1 MSPTP
6 PPGPDGRRPPGRAG
20 TAHLRL
26 RRTLSAPV
34 RAALT
39 SGAWGTLQQSLFLAS
54 NAALSILLIRSL
66 PMEEYGLYAYAIGL
80 CGIGLTVMTAGLAA
94 VAVKAVVERPDEQPR
109 IMGALLVI
117 REGFALAG
125 YLAIGAVAL
134 TGGSQAAV
142 AATLLAG
149 CVLFAR
155 GLDAPDIWFTAQM
168 RLRRSASIRSAVTV
182 LMLVVR
188 IGCVLCGA
196 TSLWLFLVLYVLESL
211 IAGLLVLRRYRR
223 EPRSPGFRR
232 PDRATTG
239 GLVRRSWPLLL
250 SGIANQV
257 NLRGDVIV
265 IQAMLGSSSV
275 AIYAAA
281 SRVSEIAYFLP
292 VVLMNA
298 VFPLILRARS
308 EHGSDSEAYRATL
321 QGAYTRAFW
330 SGVAVALAICALG
343 PWTVEIVFGPRYTD
357 AIPILLIQAAACPF
371 VFMAAVFS
379 KWIVAEDT
387 LWVSLTRHGAGAV
400 LNIGMNILLIPRIGL
415 IGAAL
420 ATLASYVMASYL
432 SCFLT
437 RGTRVAG
444 VQMTRA
450 MGAPLL
456 WCLARM
462 RRRNGD
468 DLRASHDPTTR
479 PPAPEAPQNGLAGT
493 SGQPLAA
500 EPLPSDRS
508 VRQ

>member
-1 MSPTP
+1 MSPLLP
-6 PPGPDGRRPPGRAG
+6 LRSHGHPRPSRAG
-20 TAHLRL
+20 TVSARL
-26 RRTLSAPV
+26 RRRMSAPA
-34 RAALT
+34 RAALV
-39 SGAWGTLQQSLFLAS
+39 SGAWGTVQQSLFMVA
-54 NAALSILLIRSL
+54 NAAVSILLVRVL
-66 PMEEYGLYAYAIGL
+66 PVEAYGLYAYAIGL

-94 VAVKAVVERPDEQPR
+94 VAVKAVVERPAEQPR

-125 YLAIGAVAL
+125 YLVIGAIAL
-134 TGGSQAAV
+134 TAGDQAAV
-142 AATLLAG
+142 AATLIAG

-168 RLRRSASIRSAVTV
+168 RLRRSASIRSAVTL
-182 LMLVVR
+182 LMLAVR
-188 IGCVLCGA
+188 LGCVLLGD
-196 TSLWLFLVLYVLESL
+196 TTLWFFLAMYLLESL
-211 IAGLLVLRRYRR
+211 IASLLVLRRYRR
-223 EPRSPGFRR
+223 EPQSPGFRR
-232 PDRATTG
+232 PDRETTG
-239 GLVRRSWPLLL
+239 ELVRRSWPLLL

-265 IQAMLGSSSV
+265 IQALTGSSSV

-298 VFPLILRARS
+298 VFPLILRTRA
-308 EHGSDSEAYRATL
+308 EHGADSETYRSTL
-321 QGAYTRAFW
+321 QRAYTRAFW
-330 SGVAVALAICALG
+330 SGVAVALAITALG
-343 PWTVEIVFGPRYTD
+343 PLAVGIAFGPRYAD
-357 AIPILLIQAAACPF
+357 AVPILLIQAVACPF

-400 LNIGMNILLIPRIGL
+400 LNIGLNVLLIPRIGL

-437 RGTRVAG
+437 GRTRVAG

-456 WCLARM
+456 WCLGRL

-468 DLRASHDPTTR
+468 ELPTSNDETT
-479 PPAPEAPQNGLAGT
+479 PATAPEAPQDDLAGAP
-493 SGQPLAA
+493 GKRGRA
-500 EPLPSDRS
+500 EPVPTDRS
-508 VRQ
+508 VH